1 MVLVF
6 NSFLSLFPA
15 LITEAMSLAVA
26 GVTSLAVAV
35 TLLVDA
41 FVLVVTALVL
51 TF

>member
-1 MVLVF
+1 VLVF
-6 NSFLSLFPA
+6 NSFLFLFPA
-15 LITEAMSLAVA
+15 LVTEATSLAEA

-35 TLLVDA
+35 TLPVDA